1 MFPVTELQPRA
12 GTYAGLFLTTLA
24 TLMYEVVLTRIFSVT
39 MWYHFAFG
47 VISLALFGMTAGAL
61 IVHLLPRRFGP
72 DVAIERLWQFALLFG
87 ISIAVSL
94 AVQLR
99 IPVDPRVTLGGIF
112 SLVAVS
118 VVVSIPFIFSGV
130 VVCTALTRFPRRVNR
145 LYAADLVGAAL
156 GCVLFVMI
164 IDRID
169 GPSVVI
175 VCGAIA
181 AFGAVCF
188 ARNSRRLGAFV
199 ACGVCFALVGGLA
212 VTNSL
217 LHGSGS
223 EPLHIRYVKG
233 VSEPLP
239 PYEKWNAF
247 SRVTVGGRPNDNV
260 ASMGMLIDSTAG
272 TPLMRYNGN
281 GDFSKLGALKD
292 DVTNLAHYIKH
303 KADELVIGVGGGRD
317 VLSALAFGQRS
328 VKGVEINSN
337 VLHVTNG
344 VYGDFTGHLDRDPRV
359 TFVNDEAR
367 SYLARTNA
375 KYDLIQISLIDT
387 WAATSSGAFALSEN
401 GLYTTNAWKIFFDH
415 LKPGGILSVSRWYN
429 RATSGPPVEMYR
441 TTALAVQALKEH
453 GVSNPREHIAVYEGQ
468 PMLFGT
474 SVGTLLVSPQ
484 PLTSTQYAT
493 LGATA
498 HRLGFTPI
506 LTPSSAIDHVFSD
519 LASVGGPAK
528 GVHDVDVDISPPTDN
543 RPFFFQMV
551 DVNSLGTMFT
561 AQHRG
566 DSVYQPVLV
575 LTVLSLTVLLL
586 TLAFILVPLLLTTR
600 RGTHRGMTGFYLFF
614 AAIGF
619 GFLVIEVS
627 LLQRLSVFLGN
638 PAYGLTV
645 VLFSMLLFSG
655 IGSML
660 TERFL
665 RDGQR
670 RTFVAPLAVLLGVVV
685 AFGLLAPSVL
695 SHAQALTTDLRIA
708 IAVLLL
714 APLSL
719 CLGMPF
725 AMGMR
730 MASARS
736 AAPTAFMWGINGVT
750 SVCGSVFGLV
760 LALFF
765 GIATAFWAGAV
776 AYAVAWAAMVRITR
790 VRPEPSAVV
799 EPTELALEATP
810 VA

>member
-1 MFPVTELQPRA
+1 
-12 GTYAGLFLTTLA
+12 
-24 TLMYEVVLTRIFSVT
+24 MYEVVLTRIFSVT

-61 IVHLLPRRFGP
+61 IVHLLPRRFGT
-72 DVAIERLWQFALLFG
+72 DVALERLWQFALLFG
-87 ISIAVSL
+87 VSIAISL

-99 IPVDPRVTLGGIF
+99 SPVDPRVTLGGIF

-130 VVCTALTRFPRRVNR
+130 VVCMALTRFPRRVNR
-145 LYAADLVGAAL
+145 LYAADLIGAAL
-156 GCVLFVMI
+156 GCVFFVMI

-181 AFGAVCF
+181 ALGSVCF
-188 ARNSRRLGAFV
+188 AYNARRAAALIECV
-199 ACGVCFALVGGLA
+199 VCFALISALA
-212 VTNSL
+212 LTNSA
-217 LHGSGS
+217 LHGGGS

-247 SRVTVGGRPNDNV
+247 SRVTVGARPNQLDMPSV
-260 ASMGMLIDSTAG
+260 GMLIDSTAG

-281 GDFSKLGALKD
+281 GDFSKLASLKD

-344 VYGDFTGHLDRDPRV
+344 VYGNFTGHLDRDPRV

-367 SYLARTNA
+367 SYLARNNA

-401 GLYTTNAWKIFFDH
+401 GLYTTNAWKIFFDR

-453 GVSNPREHIAVYEGQ
+453 GVSDPRDHIAVYEGQ
-468 PMLFGT
+468 PMFFGT
-474 SVGTLLVSPQ
+474 TVATLLVSPQ
-484 PLTSTQYAT
+484 PLTSTEYAT
-493 LGATA
+493 LDATA
-498 HRLGFTPI
+498 KHLGFTRI
-506 LTPSSAIDHVFSD
+506 LTPTGAIDHVFSD
-519 LASVGGPAK
+519 LASPGGPAK

-551 DVNSLGTMFT
+551 DVHSLGTMFT
-561 AQHRG
+561 AQHRD

-575 LTVLSLTVLLL
+575 LTVLSLTVLIL

-600 RGTHRGMTGFYLFF
+600 RGTHRGMAGFYLFF

-665 RDGQR
+665 RVEQR
-670 RTFVAPLAVLLGVVV
+670 RTFVAPLAVLLVVIV

-695 SHAQALTTDLRIA
+695 LHAQALTTQFRIA

-719 CLGMPF
+719 CMGMPF

-730 MASARS
+730 MAAARS

-776 AYAVAWAAMVRITR
+776 AYAVAWAAMVSITR
-790 VRPEPSAVV
+790 VRREPSAVV
-799 EPTELALEATP
+799 ERADLTLEPTP